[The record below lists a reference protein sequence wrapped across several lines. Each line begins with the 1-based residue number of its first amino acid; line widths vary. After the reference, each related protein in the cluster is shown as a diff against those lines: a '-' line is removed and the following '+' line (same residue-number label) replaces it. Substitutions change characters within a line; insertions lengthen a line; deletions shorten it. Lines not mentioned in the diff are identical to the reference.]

1 MALDMTKFKS
11 TYPEGYKAK
20 EVKETNERQYR
31 KASTV
36 NPIGLVDIFS
46 EKKEVIKE
54 IRKPNKMA
62 SLGEMRRIWDHV
74 NESLY
79 NKLIEIK
86 YLNA

>member
-1 MALDMTKFKS
+1 MALDMSKFKS
-11 TYPEGYKAK
+11 TYPEGSSCPLRKP
-20 EVKETNERQYR
+20 TDERQYFKGR
-31 KASTV
+31 TV
-36 NPIGLVDIFS
+36 SPIGMVDIFS
-46 EKKEVIKE
+46 EKKEVITE